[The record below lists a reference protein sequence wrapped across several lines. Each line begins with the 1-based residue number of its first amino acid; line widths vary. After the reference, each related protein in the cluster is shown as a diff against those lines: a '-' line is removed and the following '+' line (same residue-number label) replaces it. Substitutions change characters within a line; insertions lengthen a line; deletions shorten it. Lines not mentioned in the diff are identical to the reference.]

1 MVGVA
6 VVTHRLPRVMKN
18 TVTAAFPA
26 HQRTVD
32 DTQETSRHIATKN
45 RNYRNSSIK
54 WQNQHSDILDRF
66 LKEVLYVQ
74 SKTIILKTK
83 LCIAILLLFR

>member
-1 MVGVA
+1 MVDVA
-6 VVTHRLPRVMKN
+6 VVTHLLPRVMKN

-32 DTQETSRHIATKN
+32 DTQGTSLYIVTVTKN
-45 RNYRNSSIK
+45 LNYRNSSSK

-66 LKEVLYVQ
+66 LKEVVYV
-74 SKTIILKTK
+74 
-83 LCIAILLLFR
+83 